1 MSSYNPQNKP
11 INIYD
16 FNSRLKSSKGD
27 IMKFML
33 EQWLEEYCH
42 SHNNFKYIKSRFRRS
57 KTKNLQR
64 YFLKGISEKYG

>member
-1 MSSYNPQNKP
+1 
-11 INIYD
+11 
-16 FNSRLKSSKGD
+16 
-27 IMKFML
+27 ML